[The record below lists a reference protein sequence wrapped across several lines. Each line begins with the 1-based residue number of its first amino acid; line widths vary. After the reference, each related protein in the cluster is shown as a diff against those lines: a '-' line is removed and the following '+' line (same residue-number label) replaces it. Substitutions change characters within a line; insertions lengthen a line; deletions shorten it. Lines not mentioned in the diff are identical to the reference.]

1 MPDQDERLMDEKVKA
16 WATYQGKRLEI
27 LHPPTEMETN
37 Q

>member
-1 MPDQDERLMDEKVKA
+1 MPDEDEKLMDEKVKA
-16 WATYQGKRLEI
+16 GVTYQRKRLEI